1 MQPGRRAR
9 RTAHGKTQKTGLRPV
24 LPCFRYGPLLKAYGS
39 IIDVNAPA
47 PTAAIMATR
56 TLMDFEGLTD
66 TTGQPL
72 QRPRLI
78 DGVNFVATSQLPVD
92 VDAGTSSDTSEIFT
106 GDFSGLYF
114 LMRESL
120 SIQLLRETYAKT
132 GEIGFLCHVRD
143 DVVINYPQQFTVITG
158 VRPAAP

>member
-72 QRPRLI
+72 QRLRLI
-78 DGVNFVATSQLPVD
+78 DSMSFVPPSQLPVNET
-92 VDAGTSSDTSEIFT
+92 AGTSSNASEIFVP
-106 GDFSGLYF
+106 
-114 LMRESL
+114 
-120 SIQLLRETYAKT
+120 
-132 GEIGFLCHVRD
+132 VRLAAA
-143 DVVINYPQQFTVITG
+143 G
-158 VRPAAP
+158 VTPTKSHAIWWCEALTSQTA